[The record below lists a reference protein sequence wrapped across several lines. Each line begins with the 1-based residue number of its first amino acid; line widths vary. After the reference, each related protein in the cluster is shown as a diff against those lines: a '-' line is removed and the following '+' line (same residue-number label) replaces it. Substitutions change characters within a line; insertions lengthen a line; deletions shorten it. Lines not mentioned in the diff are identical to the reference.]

1 METATNT
8 NKNDSKETTQETL
21 NVRPVYSIEE
31 KELKKIEIDKNI
43 FLRVL
48 YVNGRSMIDVR
59 RYYKG
64 YPTKKGIRF
73 SLETYRNIKDLID

>member
-1 METATNT
+1 MEQE
-8 NKNDSKETTQETL
+8 NKQEQTQAETPMEL

-31 KELKKIEIDKNI
+31 KELKKIELDKNI
-43 FLRVL
+43 FLRIL
-48 YVNGRSMIDVR
+48 YVNGKSMVDIR

-73 SLETYRNIKDLID
+73 SLETYRNIKDLIA